1 MMWRSSGMIDPATR
15 PNATLSTRLARMAS
29 LLLSGAILSGAPD
42 ARAED
47 LKRDLRGFS
56 LGMSKD
62 EAARIA
68 RSQCNNFG
76 KVSFHGGMRAEEFF
90 ASSSE
95 NGKLFSCRFQDGS
108 IVNYA
113 LTPRTGKVYKLSGV
127 FLSQMTCP
135 ELLDFILEEFKVGD
149 KYSKYHP
156 KPKAD
161 RTCQGWS
168 WQAGPSYDL
177 KVWINEPDA
186 TRFNVS
192 LMDSEIVR
200 ENESPTEDPEKQ
212 SGVRPR
218 L

>member
-1 MMWRSSGMIDPATR
+1 MWRSRGMIKKVNW
-15 PNATLSTRLARMAS
+15 PNSRKAAQLARAAA
-29 LLLSGAILSGAPD
+29 LLSACAFYCPSSVQAQD
-42 ARAED
+42 V
-47 LKRDLRGFS
+47 KRDLRGFT

-62 EAARIA
+62 EAARLA

-95 NGKLFSCRFQDGS
+95 HGKQFSCRFEDGS

-113 LTPRTGKVYKLSGV
+113 LTPRTSKIYKLNGV

-135 ELLDFILEEFKVGD
+135 ELLDFIIEEFKVGE
-149 KYSKYHP
+149 KYSKFHP
-156 KPKAD
+156 RPKAD

-168 WQAGPSYDL
+168 WQAGPGYDL
-177 KVWINEPDA
+177 KVWLNEPV
-186 TRFNVS
+186 TGQFNVS

-200 ENESPTEDPEKQ
+200 ENEASAEETEQ
-212 SGVRPR
+212 RSGVRPR

>member
-1 MMWRSSGMIDPATR
+1 MILSSRIIDQGTQLNSSRSVR
-15 PNATLSTRLARMAS
+15 QTRLMV
-29 LLLSGAILSGAPD
+29 LLLSVLTFSGAQD
-42 ARAED
+42 AQAQS

-62 EAARIA
+62 EAGGLA

-95 NGKLFSCRFQDGS
+95 YGKQFSCRFEDGS

-113 LTPRTGKVYKLSGV
+113 LTPRTGKVYKLNGV

-135 ELLDFILEEFKVGD
+135 ELLDFIIEEFKVSE

-156 KPKAD
+156 KPKAERD
-161 RTCQGWS
+161 CQGWV
-168 WQAGPSYDL
+168 WQSGPSYDL
-177 KVWINEPDA
+177 KVWLSEPDA
-186 TRFNVS
+186 TRFN
-192 LMDSEIVR
+192 R
-200 ENESPTEDPEKQ
+200 ELDGQRSCPAERGLGRGFRKTVARQ
-212 SGVRPR
+212 SR

>member
-1 MMWRSSGMIDPATR
+1 M
-15 PNATLSTRLARMAS
+15 
-29 LLLSGAILSGAPD
+29 
-42 ARAED
+42 
-47 LKRDLRGFS
+47 KRDLRGFS

-62 EAARIA
+62 EAARLA
-68 RSQCNNFG
+68 RSQCSNFG

-95 NGKLFSCRFQDGS
+95 HGKQFSCRFADGS

-113 LTPRTGKVYKLSGV
+113 LTPRTSKVYKLNGV

-135 ELLDFILEEFKVGD
+135 ELLDFIIEEFKVGE

-161 RTCQGWS
+161 RACQGWS
-168 WQAGPSYDL
+168 WQAGPAYDL
-177 KVWINEPDA
+177 KVWLNEPD
-186 TRFNVS
+186 TSRFNVS
-192 LMDSEIVR
+192 LMDNEIVR
-200 ENESPTEDPEKQ
+200 ENEASAAEPEPPT
-212 SGVRPR
+212 GARPR

>member
-1 MMWRSSGMIDPATR
+1 MIFSSRIVDQGTQMNSSRSIRQTR
-15 PNATLSTRLARMAS
+15 FM
-29 LLLSGAILSGAPD
+29 LLLPSVVIFLGVQD
-42 ARAED
+42 AQAQS

-62 EAARIA
+62 EAARLA
-68 RSQCNNFG
+68 RSQCSNFG

-95 NGKLFSCRFQDGS
+95 YGKQFSCRFEDGS

-113 LTPRTGKVYKLSGV
+113 LTPRTGKVYRLNGV

-135 ELLDFILEEFKVGD
+135 QLLDFIIEEFKVSE

-156 KPKAD
+156 KPKAERD
-161 RTCQGWS
+161 CQGWS
-168 WQAGPSYDL
+168 WQSGPSYDL
-177 KVWINEPDA
+177 KVWVNEPDA

-192 LMDSEIVR
+192 LMDSEVVR
-200 ENESPTEDPEKQ
+200 QNEASAEDPEKQ
-212 SGVRPR
+212 SGVKPR